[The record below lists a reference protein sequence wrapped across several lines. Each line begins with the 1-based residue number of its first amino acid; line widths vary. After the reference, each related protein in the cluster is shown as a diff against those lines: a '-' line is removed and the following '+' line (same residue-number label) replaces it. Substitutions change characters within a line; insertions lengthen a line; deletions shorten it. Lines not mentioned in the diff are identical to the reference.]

1 MRMYKALTQVAAVSL
16 FKNVHPETGMAVLN
30 DLLGDAAHFDFADCI
45 AASVEICESLEVKE
59 PLAAVVHVEI
69 EDGLFQQL
77 VHKGHM
83 SRTGK
88 DQFGKETWLVDTAA
102 AATINRV
109 ALVTVSFHKLG
120 VLIRKERPA
129 NEFLN

>member
-16 FKNVHPETGMAVLN
+16 FKNASAENGIEVLN
-30 DLLGDAAHFDFADCI
+30 ELNGDAAHFDLNDCI

-69 EDGLFQQL
+69 SDDLMRTLIF
-77 VHKGHM
+77 KGHM
-83 SRTGK
+83 ARNGT
-88 DQFGKETWLVDTAA
+88 DQFGKETWRMDKAA
-102 AATINRV
+102 AATINRA

-120 VLIRKERPA
+120 VLIRNERPGA
-129 NEFLN
+129 ERLN

>member
-16 FKNVHPETGMAVLN
+16 FMNVDPEKGKAVLN

-69 EDGLFQQL
+69 EDDLMQQL
-77 VHKGHM
+77 IHKGHM
-83 SRTGK
+83 ARSGK
-88 DQFGKETWLVDTAA
+88 DQFGKETWRVDADA

-109 ALVTVSFHKLG
+109 ASVTVSFHPLG
-120 VLIRKERPA
+120 VLIRNERPGK
-129 NEFLN
+129 EYLN